1 MPNSQS
7 AEAVVFAALGDET
20 RLALVEQLRTGP
32 ASIASL
38 TGDAQMSRQ
47 AVTKHLHVLEKAGLV
62 THLRL
67 GRTTIWQLERRR
79 FDGARYYLGIISQ
92 QWDGA
97 LERLRVQVEID
108 AAQQ

>member
-1 MPNSQS
+1 MPNK
-7 AEAVVFAALGDET
+7 AAVFAALGDDT
-20 RLALVEQLRTGP
+20 RLALVEQLQAGP
-32 ASIASL
+32 ASIVSL

-67 GRTTIWQLERRR
+67 GRTTIWQLERPRL
-79 FDGARYYLGIISQ
+79 DEARHYLDIISR

-97 LERLRVQVEID
+97 LERLRTHVEID

>member
-1 MPNSQS
+1 MPF
-7 AEAVVFAALGDET
+7 EATVFAALGDET
-20 RLALVEQLRTGP
+20 RLALVEQLRAGP
-32 ASIASL
+32 ASIISL
-38 TGDAQMSRQ
+38 TGDAHMSRQ

-67 GRTTIWQLERRR
+67 GRTTIWQLERQR
-79 FDGARYYLGIISQ
+79 FDDARHYLDIISR

-97 LERLRVQVEID
+97 LERLRAHVEID